1 MRRFQRIL
9 WCALVV
15 AFVAWCVHALHA
27 DLAQLSFAPILKSW
41 DVVLLATL
49 LSLLNYAARSVRW
62 HSYLER
68 LGHRMSLGFA
78 SLTYIAGFAFT
89 LSPGKVGEMARAPY
103 YAPMRVPVAH
113 VAAAFFVERLMDLL
127 AMLVLACL
135 ILTISDRY
143 TPAMWGAAGAI
154 ATILVLLGALPWA
167 RIAAATASSPRVPR
181 ALRTPISTVAQTLA
195 TSRVLL
201 RPATLLFGFTIA
213 LVAWGLEGLGLGLL
227 GSMFSP
233 SHLTWTSALGIY
245 AVAVLIGAL
254 SFLPGGLGSTEAIM
268 TALLA
273 VRGYPVGQALLITL
287 ACRVVT
293 LWLAVGIGWIAVLAL
308 RRETPALVLPWR

>member
-1 MRRFQRIL
+1 MRQFQRIL

-15 AFVAWCVHALHA
+15 AFAVWCVHALRT

-41 DVVLLATL
+41 DVVLLATV
-49 LSLLNYAARSVRW
+49 LSLLNYVARSFRW
-62 HSYLER
+62 HRYLER

-103 YAPMRVPVAH
+103 YAPLRVPVSH
-113 VAAAFFVERLMDLL
+113 VAAAFFIERLMDLL

-143 TPAMWGAAGAI
+143 TAVMWAAAIGI
-154 ATILVLLGALPWA
+154 ATLLVLLGALPWM
-167 RIAAATASSPRVPR
+167 RIAQNASTSIHLPRVLR
-181 ALRTPISTVAQTLA
+181 APVATVAQTLA
-195 TSRVLL
+195 SARVLL
-201 RPATLLFGFTIA
+201 RPTTLAFGFIIA

-268 TALLA
+268 TALL
-273 VRGYPVGQALLITL
+273 
-287 ACRVVT
+287 
-293 LWLAVGIGWIAVLAL
+293 
-308 RRETPALVLPWR
+308 